1 MLNVKEGNLDH
12 MGLLF
17 ERYNR
22 ILFTFFYRMNYQSA
36 LSEDLVQNVFFRIMK
51 YKHAFKGDGE
61 FKTWMFHIAR
71 NVNTDHY
78 RKSKKLGNRE
88 DIEQWNERLTDQPQI
103 DQQEQK
109 DEDLGVLKLAM
120 SKLSDEK
127 REILNL
133 SKLKGIKYKE
143 IGEML
148 NCSEGAVKV
157 KVFRA
162 LNDLKKIYTETNLQH
177 G

>member
-1 MLNVKEGNLDH
+1 
-12 MGLLF
+12 
-17 ERYNR
+17 
-22 ILFTFFYRMNYQSA
+22 
-36 LSEDLVQNVFFRIMK
+36 
-51 YKHAFKGDGE
+51 
-61 FKTWMFHIAR
+61 MFHIAR

-88 DIEQWNERLTDQPQI
+88 SIEQWNERLTDQPQI

-143 IGEML
+143 IGEIL

-162 LNDLKKIYTETNLQH
+162 LSDLKKIYTETNLQH

>member
-1 MLNVKEGNLDH
+1 MLNVKEGNFDH

-22 ILFTFFYRMNYQSA
+22 ILFTFFYRMNYQSE

-109 DEDLGVLKLAM
+109 DEDLGVLELAM

-127 REILNL
+127 KEILNL

>member
-1 MLNVKEGNLDH
+1 

-22 ILFTFFYRMNYQSA
+22 ILFTFFYRMNYQSE

-109 DEDLGVLKLAM
+109 DEDLGVLELAM

-127 REILNL
+127 KEILNL

>member
-1 MLNVKEGNLDH
+1 MLRVKEGNLDNL
-12 MGLLF
+12 GLLF

-22 ILFTFFYRMNYQSA
+22 ILFAFFYRMNYEPE
-36 LSEDLVQNVFFRIMK
+36 LSEDLVQNVFFRILK

-88 DIEQWNERLTDQPQI
+88 DLEHWNERLTDQPQI

-109 DEDLGVLKLAM
+109 DEDLGILKLAM
-120 SKLSDEK
+120 SKLSEEK

-133 SKLKGIKYKE
+133 SKLKGMKYKE
-143 IGEML
+143 IGEMM

>member
-1 MLNVKEGNLDH
+1 
-12 MGLLF
+12 
-17 ERYNR
+17 
-22 ILFTFFYRMNYQSA
+22 MNYEPA

-103 DQQEQK
+103 EQQEQK
-109 DEDLGVLKLAM
+109 EEDLGVLKLAM

-162 LNDLKKIYTETNLQH
+162 LNDLKKKYTETNLQH

>member
-1 MLNVKEGNLDH
+1 MLNVKEGNFDH

-22 ILFTFFYRMNYQSA
+22 ILFTFFYRMNYQSE

-162 LNDLKKIYTETNLQH
+162 LYDLKKIYTETNLQH